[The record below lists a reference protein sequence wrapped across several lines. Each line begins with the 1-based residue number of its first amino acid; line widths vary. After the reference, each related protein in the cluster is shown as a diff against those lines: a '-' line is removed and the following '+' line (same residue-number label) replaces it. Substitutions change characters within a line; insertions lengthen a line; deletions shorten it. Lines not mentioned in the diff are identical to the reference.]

1 MEGTVF
7 QMKLTRYLG
16 ILPALFEVVPAV
28 AKAFRSSDAMTPE
41 EAEAAA
47 EKAKRRLLA
56 AYRRR

>member
-1 MEGTVF
+1 
-7 QMKLTRYLG
+7 MKLTRYLG